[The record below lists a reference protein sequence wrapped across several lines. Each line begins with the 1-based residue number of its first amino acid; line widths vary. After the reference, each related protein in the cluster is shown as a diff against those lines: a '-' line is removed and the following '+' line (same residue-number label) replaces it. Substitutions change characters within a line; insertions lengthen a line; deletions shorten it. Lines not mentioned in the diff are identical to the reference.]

1 MRRFNYFNSINKE
14 YEDRYLNSL
23 EKINKIEVETSSKGD
38 YYSYFN
44 SACNY
49 IYFMDKL
56 SQDLCDDYFENTTF
70 EELKAVN
77 QQLYKHVL
85 GTAYEDSYANPEIC
99 VQLFGKEIGQSLC
112 CLYTK
117 IMNYIPLVIEN
128 QLAPIVLTNEL
139 FIQVY
144 EAISKEDAKQI
155 KQLIYAE
162 AMEDMDLKVEAS
174 ILRKFDPLYNCY
186 SKILMESELT
196 DLRYLFKYGMY
207 IGENEIKTALYM
219 NSLSEEKINKMAN
232 VFTEGFERGY
242 LNGNKEMPLSEKR
255 SINLAY
261 PIGFERVIR
270 KAADNFA
277 KLDLKPLVYTDP
289 FTAARPRLIST
300 KPSHQYSYDHRFDE
314 ALYYCKEYTDAYEK
328 SYANSLE
335 KHKDLLKVMAGPA
348 VQESFG
354 EEPFTPKSK
363 SDSISYNDEQ
373 TELKNAHTTNI
384 NKNFKKYLPSS
395 ATSFVIITY
404 PVPEIGD
411 RYEEIFDEIIK
422 VNTLDNDVY
431 DRIHKI
437 MIDTLDL
444 GDFVHVVGKGENKTD
459 ILVKL
464 HPLTNPEKET
474 NFENCTADVNI
485 PVGEVFTSPL
495 LTGTNGIIHVSQVYL
510 NDLKYENFE
519 MTFKDGMI
527 DAYTCSNFDNE
538 EENKKFIHENL
549 LHPHK
554 TLPLGEFAIGT
565 NTIAYVMA
573 KKYNINHVLPI
584 LIAEKTGPH
593 FAIGDTCFSWSEDQF
608 VCNSDGKEIIARDNE
623 KSLKRKTDIS
633 QAYTYKHTDVT
644 IPYDELELIEV
655 ITKKNEKIVIL
666 QDGRF
671 VLPGTQLLNE
681 AFHNE

>member
-1 MRRFNYFNSINKE
+1 MRFNYFKDMNQEYLQRYQDSI
-14 YEDRYLNSL
+14 
-23 EKINKIEVETSSKGD
+23 EKIKNIQVQTNNIVKYK
-38 YYSYFN
+38 SYFN
-44 SACNY
+44 SACEY
-49 IYFMDKL
+49 ILLMDKFNC
-56 SQDLCDDYFENTTF
+56 DLCNDIFRSKTF
-70 EELKAVN
+70 EELKAYN
-77 QQLYKHVL
+77 EQLYKHVL
-85 GTAYEDSYANPEIC
+85 MHEYEDSFANPEKC
-99 VQLFGKEIGQSLC
+99 VQLYSKEIGQSLC
-112 CLYTK
+112 SLYTK

-139 FIQVY
+139 LIEVF
-144 EAISKEDAKQI
+144 EAIFKEDANQI
-155 KQLIYAE
+155 EKLIYAE
-162 AMEDMDLKVEAS
+162 AMEDMELKVEAS
-174 ILRKFDPLYNCY
+174 ILRKFDPEFDCY
-186 SKILMESELT
+186 SKVLMESNLT
-196 DLRYLFKYGMY
+196 DLRYLFQYGMY
-207 IGENEIKTALYM
+207 IGENEIKTAEYM
-219 NSLSEEKINKMAN
+219 NSLPEEKIIQMAN

-242 LNGNKEMPLSEKR
+242 LNGNKEMPMSVKR

-277 KLDLKPLVYTDP
+277 KLNLKPLVYTDP

-300 KPSHQYSYDHRFDE
+300 KPNHQYSYDHRFDE
-314 ALYYCKEYTDAYEK
+314 ALYYCKAFTEAYEK
-328 SYANSLE
+328 AYATSLE
-335 KHKDLLKVMAGPA
+335 KHQDLIKFMAGPA

-363 SDSISYNDEQ
+363 RDSISYNEDQ
-373 TELKNAHTTNI
+373 TELKNAHTTII

-395 ATSFVIITY
+395 AASFVIITY
-404 PVPEIGD
+404 PVPEIGEK
-411 RYEEIFDEIIK
+411 YTEIFDEIIK
-422 VNTLDNDVY
+422 VNTLDNEVY
-431 DRIHKI
+431 DKIHKI
-437 MIDTLDL
+437 IIDTLDL
-444 GDFVHVVGKGENKTD
+444 GEFVHVVGKGDNKTD
-459 ILVKL
+459 MMVKL
-464 HPLTNPEKET
+464 HTLNNPEKET

-510 NDLKYENFE
+510 NNLKYENFE

-527 DAYTCSNFDNE
+527 ADYTCSNFE
-538 EENKKFIHENL
+538 TQEENKKFIHENL
-549 LHPHK
+549 IHPHK

-623 KSLKRKTDIS
+623 QSIKRKTNLS
-633 QAYTYKHTDVT
+633 EAYTYKHTDVT

-655 ITKKNEKIVIL
+655 ITKNNESTVIL
-666 QDGRF
+666 KDGRF
-671 VLPGTQLLNE
+671 ILPGTQLLNE
-681 AFHNE
+681 AFND